1 MIIYEFD
8 PKILSEW
15 TENVESGM
23 VPLSPKEPRM
33 AKSPPVKPPSARQ
46 ASIAGKA
53 LATGKATAT
62 QIKSMAGRIEA
73 ERQVSIPNKPKPKK

>member
-1 MIIYEFD
+1 
-8 PKILSEW
+8 
-15 TENVESGM
+15 
-23 VPLSPKEPRM
+23 M

-53 LATGKATAT
+53 LASGRATPT
-62 QIKSMAGRIEA
+62 QIRSMAGRIEA

>member
-1 MIIYEFD
+1 M
-8 PKILSEW
+8 LSEW
-15 TENVESGM
+15 TENAESVM
-23 VPLSPKEPRM
+23 VPLSAKEPPM

-53 LATGKATAT
+53 LASGRATPT
-62 QIKSMAGRIEA
+62 QIRSMAGRIEA